1 MKSSMKVRCKVLWTQ
16 TELNDT
22 EFGQGNIFQGSLK
35 DLEEQEQTRLKEVQ
49 DNCTAEDQ
57 KQGYWI

>member
-16 TELNDT
+16 TELDNT

-35 DLEEQEQTRLKEVQ
+35 DLEGQEQTRFKEV
-49 DNCTAEDQ
+49 
-57 KQGYWI
+57 

>member
-57 KQGYWI
+57 KQGY

>member
-1 MKSSMKVRCKVLWTQ
+1 MKVRCKVLWTQ

-35 DLEEQEQTRLKEVQ
+35 NLEGEEHTRLKEVQ
-49 DNCTAEDQ
+49 DSCTAEDQ
-57 KQGYWI
+57 KQDY